1 MRKKINSK
9 NVLAVL
15 FVASITISGLLTFAL
30 SPKQIFGGLVR
41 GYIDAPA
48 DNNPVQKVGNSFKT
62 FDARIS
68 EYFALHD
75 VSIHAYGGVQ
85 NVLNRSLID
94 DTDRSSEVVKL
105 KNGYLTFKEN
115 SNTDLTALADYL
127 TELKSVCDSAGCELM
142 YVNKISKGTTDESI
156 NPDFYPYTYHN
167 NFSDIK
173 PKLIESGIP
182 VLDFEQ
188 VIKDQNMDKY
198 SLFFKT
204 DHHWTPQTGLWVSE
218 NIATQLNKEYG
229 WNLNASLLSISNF
242 KKDNYSDS
250 FLGSQGKRV
259 GALYDGVDDF
269 IVVKPDFETSLT
281 VEMSD
286 IDRIA
291 AGTFEEVLL
300 HKESIT
306 PDNLLNKDD
315 TAYDTY
321 MRGNHPL
328 VRIKNHKITNGK
340 TALFVL
346 DSYGSVVAPFL
357 SLEFQQLD
365 CIDIRSYTDSVKDY
379 IFENKP
385 DVVIYMIDKNQS

>member
-15 FVASITISGLLTFAL
+15 FVASITICGLLTLAL

-41 GYIDAPA
+41 GYTDAPE
-48 DNNPVQKVGNSFKT
+48 DNNPIQKVGNSFKT
-62 FDARIS
+62 FDARMS
-68 EYFALHD
+68 EFFVLHD

-94 DTDRSSEVVKL
+94 DTDKSSEVVKL

-115 SNTDLTALADYL
+115 SDADLSGLADYL

-142 YVNKISKGTTDESI
+142 YVKKISKGTTDESI
-156 NPDFYPYTYHN
+156 IPDFYPYVYQT
-167 NFSDIK
+167 NFNEIK
-173 PKLIESGIP
+173 PELIKSEIP
-182 VLDFEQ
+182 VLDFDQIIQEQ
-188 VIKDQNMDKY
+188 SIDKY
-198 SLFFKT
+198 SLFFIT

-218 NIATQLNKEYG
+218 NIVTQLNEEYR
-229 WNLNASLLSISNF
+229 WNLDTDRLAISDF
-242 KKDNYSDS
+242 KIENYPKS

-269 IVVKPDFETSLT
+269 RVIKPGFETSFT
-281 VEMSD
+281 VKMSD
-286 IDRIA
+286 KGEA
-291 AGTFEEVLL
+291 VTGSFEETML

-321 MRGNHPL
+321 MCGNHPL
-328 VRIKNHKITNGK
+328 VKIQNHKITNGK
-340 TALFVL
+340 KALLVL
-346 DSYGSVVAPFL
+346 DSYGCVVAPFL

-379 IFENKP
+379 ITESKP
-385 DVVIYMIDKNQS
+385 DVVVYMIDNYQS

>member
-9 NVLAVL
+9 NILAVL
-15 FVASITISGLLTFAL
+15 FVASITICGLLTLAL

-41 GYIDAPA
+41 GYIDAP

-62 FDARIS
+62 FDARMS
-68 EYFALHD
+68 EYFAFHD

-94 DTDRSSEVVKL
+94 DADKSSEVVKL

-115 SNTDLTALADYL
+115 HDTDLTGLADYL
-127 TELKSVCDSAGCELM
+127 TELKSICDSTGCELM
-142 YVNKISKGTTDESI
+142 YVKKISKGTTDESI
-156 NPDFYPYTYHN
+156 NPDFYPYACHN
-167 NFSDIK
+167 NFSEIK
-173 PKLIESGIP
+173 PELIKSEIP
-182 VLDFEQ
+182 ILDFEQ
-188 VIKDQNMDKY
+188 VIQEQNIDKY
-198 SLFFKT
+198 SLFFRT

-229 WNLNASLLSISNF
+229 WQLDADRLAISNF
-242 KKDNYSDS
+242 KNEYYPKS

-259 GALYDGVDDF
+259 GALYNGVDDF
-269 IVVKPDFETSLT
+269 SVVKPDFDTSFT

-286 IDRIA
+286 KGESVT
-291 AGTFEEVLL
+291 GTFEKTML

-306 PDNLLNKDD
+306 PYNLLNKDD

-328 VRIKNHKITNGK
+328 VKIKNHTITNGK
-340 TALFVL
+340 KALLVL
-346 DSYGSVVAPFL
+346 DSYGCVVAPFL
-357 SLEFQQLD
+357 ALEFRQLD
-365 CIDIRSYTDSVKDY
+365 CIDIRSYTDSIKDY
-379 IFENKP
+379 ISENKP
-385 DVVIYMIDKNQS
+385 DVVIYMIDNYQS

>member
-15 FVASITISGLLTFAL
+15 FVASITICGLLTLAL
-30 SPKQIFGGLVR
+30 SPKQIVGGLVR
-41 GYIDAPA
+41 GYTDAPE
-48 DNNPVQKVGNSFKT
+48 DNNPIQKIGNSFKT

-68 EYFALHD
+68 EFFALHD
-75 VSIHAYGGVQ
+75 VSIHVYGGVQ

-94 DTDRSSEVVKL
+94 DADKSSEVIKL
-105 KNGYLTFKEN
+105 NNGYLTFKEN
-115 SNTDLTALADYL
+115 SDTEFSGLSDYL
-127 TELKSVCDSAGCELM
+127 TELKSVCNSTGSELM
-142 YVNKISKGTTDESI
+142 YVKKISKGTTDESL
-156 NPDFYPYTYHN
+156 NPDFYPYVYQTNYN
-167 NFSDIK
+167 EIK
-173 PKLIESGIP
+173 PELIKSGISI
-182 VLDFEQ
+182 LDFEQ
-188 VIKDQNMDKY
+188 VVQEQNIDKY
-198 SLFFKT
+198 SLFFRT

-218 NIATQLNKEYG
+218 NIAAQLNKEYG
-229 WNLNASLLSISNF
+229 WHLDEAILDISNF
-242 KKDNYSDS
+242 KIDNYPKS

-259 GALYDGVDDF
+259 GALFDGVDDF
-269 IVVKPDFETSLT
+269 SVVKPDFETSLT

-286 IDRIA
+286 KNETVT
-291 AGTFEEVLL
+291 GTFEETML

-328 VRIKNHKITNGK
+328 VKIKNHKITNGK
-340 TALFVL
+340 KALLVL
-346 DSYGSVVAPFL
+346 DSYGCVVAPFL

-379 IFENKP
+379 ITESKP
-385 DVVIYMIDKNQS
+385 DVVIYFIENYQK